1 VDNILS
7 IDFESWVHFYRDALR
22 EEGFGRNGDL
32 VTNDDGY
39 VPYAAGEILALL
51 AQTGQQATFFIV
63 GEIYDSFPQVIESIV
78 SAGHEIGYHTHTH
91 RVLANARELDAELG
105 LSRAFLERFRPL
117 GFRAPYI
124 HLPAGAWEV
133 LERNGFR
140 YSSSTYR
147 TTGPSQESGLRE
159 IPVSCVAFRKG
170 ADTPLPNH
178 MTLGLLTRQIPFG
191 SGLFLALLG
200 RGTSRFIARENA
212 AGRTAVLFTHPWQLY
227 QPPILRSYAFR
238 ARVLARNPMCLPYTR
253 CILAPM
259 RALLARHRFTS
270 FQRRY
275 FDSAA

>member
-1 VDNILS
+1 MDNILS

-22 EEGFGRNGDL
+22 EEGFARDGDL
-32 VTNDDGY
+32 VAHDAGY
-39 VPYAAGEILALL
+39 VPYAAGELLALL
-51 AQTGQQATFFIV
+51 ACGGQRATFFVV
-63 GEIYDSFPQVIESIV
+63 GELYDSFPQVIESIAA
-78 SAGHEIGYHTHTH
+78 AGHEIGYHTHTH
-91 RVLANARELDAELG
+91 RILANARELDAELG
-105 LSRAFLERFRPL
+105 LSRAFLERFRPA

-124 HLPAGAWEV
+124 HLPAGSWEV
-133 LERNGFR
+133 LERHGFR

-147 TTGPSQESGLRE
+147 TTGPSEEGGVRE
-159 IPVSCVAFRKG
+159 IPVSCVALRKSP
-170 ADTPLPNH
+170 DRPLPNH

-200 RGTSRFIARENA
+200 RGTSRFITRENA
-212 AGRTAVLFTHPWQLY
+212 GGRAAVLFAHPWQLY

-238 ARVLARNPMCLPYTR
+238 ARVLARNPLCFPYTR

-270 FQRRY
+270 FQRSY